1 MTRQRNTTV
10 AMARPSKSAA
20 RSLLILLLIAFGV
33 STLSAAPR
41 IGLETSAVS
50 ELEIVV
56 FETQGCLVCRLFRR
70 DVAPR
75 YRASPRHDEAP
86 LRFVDLG
93 RDGARAAQLKAPLTI
108 VPTAV
113 IMQGQTEIARIE
125 GYTGPEPFFQI
136 IAHLFRDI
144 D

>member
-1 MTRQRNTTV
+1 
-10 AMARPSKSAA
+10 MARPSTTAA
-20 RSLLILLLIAFGV
+20 RSLLILLLTAFGV
-33 STLSAAPR
+33 SALSAAPR
-41 IGLETSAVS
+41 IGLESAALNG
-50 ELEIVV
+50 LEIVV
-56 FETQGCLVCRLFRR
+56 FETQDCLVCRLFRR

-86 LRFVDLG
+86 LRFVDLS
-93 RDGARAAQLKAPLTI
+93 RDTVNSAQLKAPLTV

-113 IMQGQTEIARIE
+113 VMQGQREIARIE

-136 IAHLFRDI
+136 MAHLFRDI